1 MNYLAHGYRFL
12 DSPLMLAGTAVP
24 DWLSVVD
31 RSVRMRSRRIR
42 PQLDQLDG
50 AVRSIAEGTLQHL
63 ADDDLFHS
71 SAVFQKLESALSA
84 GFREL
89 MPDRFDH
96 RPAFLGH
103 IVVELLLDWYISV
116 RHPGILDQW
125 YAALETVCPQQIQSA
140 VNLLSSRQTE
150 QLAPFIRRFLEA
162 RVMYDYADDERLL
175 VRLNQVL
182 RRVTLEP
189 LEDHFLA
196 VLAEGRQLVYRH
208 GADLLM
214 AVECESASRAGQ

>member
-1 MNYLAHGYRFL
+1 
-12 DSPLMLAGTAVP
+12 
-24 DWLSVVD
+24 
-31 RSVRMRSRRIR
+31 
-42 PQLDQLDG
+42 
-50 AVRSIAEGTLQHL
+50 LQHL
-63 ADDDLFHS
+63 ADDDLFHN
-71 SAVFQKLESALSA
+71 SAVFMKLESELAA
-84 GFREL
+84 GFRRL

-116 RHPGILDQW
+116 RQPGILDEW
-125 YAALETVCPQQIQSA
+125 YAVLETVCPLEVQSA
-140 VNLLSSRQTE
+140 VNLLAPRQTE
-150 QLAPFIRRFLEA
+150 MLAPFIRRFLEA
-162 RVMYDYADDERLL
+162 RVMYDYADDARML

-189 LEDHFLA
+189 LEDHFLV

-214 AVECESASRAGQ
+214 AVEGEPASRAGQ

>member
-31 RSVRMRSRRIR
+31 RGVRMRSRRIR
-42 PQLDQLDG
+42 PQLEQLDVG
-50 AVRSIAEGTLQHL
+50 CRSVAEGALQHL
-63 ADDDLFHS
+63 ADDDLFHN
-71 SAVFQKLESALSA
+71 SAVFMKLESELSA
-84 GFREL
+84 GFRRL

-116 RHPGILDQW
+116 RQPGILDEW
-125 YAALETVCPQQIQSA
+125 YAVLETVCPLEVQSA
-140 VNLLSSRQTE
+140 VNLLAQRQTE
-150 QLAPFIRRFLEA
+150 MLAPFIRRFLEA
-162 RVMYDYADDERLL
+162 RVMYDYADDARML

-189 LEDHFLA
+189 LENHFLV

-214 AVECESASRAGQ
+214 AVEGEPARRAGQ